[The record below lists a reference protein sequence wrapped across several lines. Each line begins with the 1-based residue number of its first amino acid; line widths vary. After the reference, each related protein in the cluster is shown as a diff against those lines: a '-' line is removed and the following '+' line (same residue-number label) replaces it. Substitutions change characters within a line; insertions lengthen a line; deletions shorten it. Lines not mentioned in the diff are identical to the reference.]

1 MSVLQ
6 PLQGLQIGGPGAVDK
21 ALAQPY
27 LCKT

>member
-6 PLQGLQIGGPGAVDK
+6 PLPGLQIGGPGAVDK
-21 ALAQPY
+21 AVAQPY